1 MVLQSNMTDFTY
13 DLIVIGSGPAGQRA
27 AIQASK
33 LGKKIALIEKK
44 NVVGGVCTN
53 IGTIPSKTLREAVMH
68 LSGYRERNIY
78 GSAYAVKQSVTM
90 EDLLFRTNQVTRHE
104 IDIIKHQLS
113 RNGVE
118 LISAKAA
125 LIDAHMVAA
134 SSDTGEGQ
142 RILSTD
148 NIVIATGTRAT
159 KDPGIPFDGQNVFTS
174 DDILSIRSVPKS
186 LVVVGAGVIGCEYA
200 CMFATLGVRVTL
212 IDKRERLLPFV
223 DHEISDTLSYQLR
236 QQRVI
241 LRLGEEV
248 SNLQVEKTDS
258 DSIVSISLKSGKEV
272 SAEAVL
278 YSIGRSGNTKDL
290 NLQAVGLSA
299 DDRGRIKVNSCYQ
312 TEVPNIYA
320 VGDVIG
326 FPSLASTSMEQ
337 GRIAAC
343 NAFDHP
349 YISMPEYFPYG
360 IYTIPEISMVG
371 QTEEELTQA
380 GVPYEMGHA
389 AYREI
394 ARGQII
400 GDQTGILK
408 ILFYAETHKLLGVH
422 ILGEGASELVHIG
435 QAVMSHN
442 GSIDYFIN
450 SVFNFPTLVECY
462 KTAAF
467 DGINRLRQSPSVF
480 KGDEQPVV
488 ETT

>member
-1 MVLQSNMTDFTY
+1 M
-13 DLIVIGSGPAGQRA
+13 
-27 AIQASK
+27 
-33 LGKKIALIEKK
+33 
-44 NVVGGVCTN
+44 
-53 IGTIPSKTLREAVMH
+53 
-68 LSGYRERNIY
+68 
-78 GSAYAVKQSVTM
+78 
-90 EDLLFRTNQVTRHE
+90 TRHE

-125 LIDAHMVAA
+125 LIDTHMVAA
-134 SSDTGEGQ
+134 SSDTSEGQ

-148 NIVIATGTRAT
+148 KIVIATGTRAT
-159 KDPGIPFDGQNVFTS
+159 KVPSIPFDGINVFTS
-174 DDILSIRSVPKS
+174 DDILSIKSVPKS
-186 LVVVGAGVIGCEYA
+186 LIVVGAGVIGCEYA

-223 DHEISDTLSYQLR
+223 DHEISDTLAYQLR

-241 LRLGEEV
+241 LRMGEEV
-248 SNLQVEKTDS
+248 SSLEVEKTGTDS
-258 DSIVSISLKSGKEV
+258 LACLSLKSGKKIT
-272 SAEAVL
+272 AEAVL
-278 YSIGRSGNTKDL
+278 YSIGRSGNTEDL
-290 NLQAVGLSA
+290 NLEAVGLSA
-299 DDRGRIKVNSCYQ
+299 DDRGRIKVNNSYQ
-312 TEVPNIYA
+312 TKVPNIYA

-349 YISMPEYFPYG
+349 YISMPEFFPYG

-380 GVPYEMGHA
+380 GVPYEMGRA

-400 GDQTGILK
+400 GDQTGTLK
-408 ILFYAETHKLLGVH
+408 ILFHTETRKLLGVH

-450 SVFNFPTLVECY
+450 SVFNFPTLAECY

-467 DGINRLRQSPSVF
+467 DGINRLGHSPMVLE
-480 KGDEQPVV
+480 GNEQPAV